1 MHSTLHRKETGQ
13 LLLFSLNTIYGCL
26 IHPAAEG
33 NIHQWTRTEIS
44 SSFVITDPQFQL
56 PFLPSYTA
64 LLPHLPTYLSLIPSF
79 FQFIHF
85 LSQLHA
91 HTHAHASAYAFT
103 GSDWWLDK
111 VLLME
116 PPGCLSSSKKKKKK
130 KAPVCAVTAA
140 TLLTH
145 NPNVCVF
152 TQLYGVATTHPDG
165 QAKCSMTQQVTRHAI
180 SRIICEQT
188 FSFKYRF
195 PPAKLQADG
204 RIGFGG
210 EWVTRPNARIHENQ
224 CN

>member
-33 NIHQWTRTEIS
+33 TIHQWTRTEIS

-85 LSQLHA
+85 LSQLRT
-91 HTHAHASAYAFT
+91 HTHTPMPVHVHSLEVTDGLIKCF
-103 GSDWWLDK
+103 WWSRL
-111 VLLME
+111 VAWALE
-116 PPGCLSSSKKKKKK
+116 KK

-152 TQLYGVATTHPDG
+152 TQLYAVATTHSDG

-180 SRIICEQT
+180 FRIICEQT

-210 EWVTRPNARIHENQ
+210 EWVTRLNARIYKNQ

>member
-33 NIHQWTRTEIS
+33 TIHQWTGTEIS

-79 FQFIHF
+79 FHFIHF
-85 LSQLHA
+85 LSQLHTHT
-91 HTHAHASAYAFT
+91 HTHASACAFT

-116 PPGCLSSSKKKKKK
+116 PPGCQSSRKKKKGS
-130 KAPVCAVTAA
+130 C
-140 TLLTH
+140 LCRDCCYFI
-145 NPNVCVF
+145 NPQPQCVCVYAIIRSSHNSF
-152 TQLYGVATTHPDG
+152 RRAG
-165 QAKCSMTQQVTRHAI
+165 QV
-180 SRIICEQT
+180 
-188 FSFKYRF
+188 
-195 PPAKLQADG
+195 
-204 RIGFGG
+204 
-210 EWVTRPNARIHENQ
+210 
-224 CN
+224 